1 MFNKILT
8 GSVALSLAA
17 VMAFGAQGVRF
28 NVAEGDKEEAYMEMM
43 DGLEDAVGFVL
54 SDPHERINDAY
65 KSKYG
70 SPEKDGAPNPAY
82 DPDYKQYLDNLGFFS
97 VAHDEKLRE
106 LMLKAPEVGGFSPF
120 NLHIYKKAEE
130 DKSYVGHVMPE
141 TMLDIIGVEDE
152 AVRKEFIGMF
162 PELDAY
168 LDEHIGGEVQIVEY
182 DKLNE
187 KPMMTYELDIAAF
200 MEANEIEDAEEFIDE
215 FQGVFEE
222 TFEENKYII
231 AGYKNFHEVYT
242 EEGENP
248 ENFERFDAYWVY
260 SLCHFQFSYGIFNK
274 GRPDAGVFAPC
285 SMYMY
290 IEKDSNTLHIGMP
303 RLTTWGA
310 VMGIKDEVK
319 AKALADLDAEIT
331 SIMTELGAVEK

>member
-28 NVAEGDKEEAYMEMM
+28 NVADGDKEEAYMEMM
-43 DGLEDAVGFVL
+43 DGMEDAIGFVL

-70 SPEKDGAPNPAY
+70 TPEKDGAPNPAY

-97 VAHDEKLRE
+97 VANDEKLRE
-106 LMLKAPEVGGFSPF
+106 LMLKAPEIGGFSPF

-130 DKSYVGHVMPE
+130 DKSYFGHVTPE
-141 TMLDIIGVEDE
+141 TMLDIVGIEDE
-152 AVRKEFIGMF
+152 AIRNEFIGMF
-162 PELDAY
+162 PDLDAY
-168 LDEHIGGEVQIVEY
+168 LDEHIGGEVQYVEY

-187 KPMMTYELDIAAF
+187 KPMMTYELEFERPEDIA
-200 MEANEIEDAEEFIDE
+200 DFIDE
-215 FQGVFEE
+215 FQGTFEE

-231 AGYKNFHEVYT
+231 AGYKNFKEVYT
-242 EEGENP
+242 DNEQE
-248 ENFERFDAYWVY
+248 FDRFDAYWVY

-290 IEKDSNTLHIGMP
+290 IEKDSNVLHIGMP

-310 VMGIKDEVK
+310 VMGITDATKVK
-319 AKALADLDAEIT
+319 ALEDLDAEIT
-331 SIMTELGAVEK
+331 SIMVELGAEEK